1 MLKICC
7 WKCENMI
14 LRNNR
19 QTNSSLKREFAQ
31 KKLRRGLGEG
41 RLEQK
46 NRKNV
51 ESNRKPR
58 ELHACSDSEVQ

>member
-1 MLKICC
+1 MLKICY

-19 QTNSSLKREFAQ
+19 QTNSFLKRGCAQ

-51 ESNRKPR
+51 ESSRKPR
-58 ELHACSDSEVQ
+58 ELHACSDREV